1 MHLRRLWLRD
11 FRSHHEVDLELTEHL
26 CAVLGPNG
34 VGKSNL
40 LEAVGY
46 LALLESFRGAPTEA
60 MVRAGAEVAIVRGE
74 VVHGGREQLIEAE
87 LRRTGP
93 NRVLLNRQ
101 RLHRSR
107 DLLGALRVVVFA
119 PDDLALVKGGP
130 ALRRQYL
137 DQVLVSVEPRN
148 DVVRAEFERAVRQRN
163 ALLKQTRG
171 RLDEAAAITLEI
183 FDEQLVALGAVLVA
197 ERLALVERLRPHLE
211 RAYAA
216 LVGADHRPG
225 IGMRVS
231 SLADAGRPMD
241 DDAEDDDGADL
252 DRDAIAARFAERLAG
267 ARARELDRGTTL
279 IGPHRDDAVLR
290 LNGLPARLTAS
301 HGESWSFAL
310 SLKLAAAELVRAESR
325 TGDPV
330 LILDDVFAELDAD
343 RRRRLGDAIV
353 GFEQVLITCAVVGD
367 IPEPMR
373 ERTIRIRAGEIVE
386 EAA

>member
-101 RLHRSR
+101 RLQRSR

-171 RLDEAAAITLEI
+171 RLDEAAAITLEVWNSKVV
-183 FDEQLVALGAVLVA
+183 ESG
-197 ERLALVERLRPHLE
+197 ERLAALRVEMLELLAPLVAG
-211 RAYAA
+211 AYAE
-216 LVGADHRPG
+216 V
-225 IGMRVS
+225 
-231 SLADAGRPMD
+231 AGREVPV
-241 DDAEDDDGADL
+241 EL
-252 DRDAIAARFAERLAG
+252 DYEAPWRDQGLAAALAAARDD
-267 ARARELDRGTTL
+267 ELRRGLTL
-279 IGPHRDDAVLR
+279 VGPHRDDVVVRLDGLAARTHASQGEQRSLALALR
-290 LNGLPARLTAS
+290 L
-301 HGESWSFAL
+301 
-310 SLKLAAAELVRAESR
+310 AAHRVVTER
-325 TGDPV
+325 TGAAP
-330 LILDDVFAELDAD
+330 LLLLDDVFSELDDQRAAA
-343 RRRRLGDAIV
+343 LVECLPTAQTLLTSASGLPPGVHA
-353 GFEQVLITCAVVGD
+353 EQVLHVGPDGVV
-367 IPEPMR
+367 
-373 ERTIRIRAGEIVE
+373 
-386 EAA
+386 AATG

>member
-171 RLDEAAAITLEI
+171 RLDEAAAITLEVWNSKVV
-183 FDEQLVALGAVLVA
+183 ESG
-197 ERLALVERLRPHLE
+197 ERLAALRVEMLELLAPLVAG
-211 RAYAA
+211 AYAEVA
-216 LVGADHRPG
+216 GREVPVELDYEAPWRDQGLAARTHASQGEQR
-225 IGMRVS
+225 
-231 SLADAGRPMD
+231 SLALA
-241 DDAEDDDGADL
+241 L
-252 DRDAIAARFAERLAG
+252 RLA
-267 ARARELDRGTTL
+267 A
-279 IGPHRDDAVLR
+279 HRVV
-290 LNGLPARLTAS
+290 T
-301 HGESWSFAL
+301 E
-310 SLKLAAAELVRAESR
+310 R
-325 TGDPV
+325 TGAAP
-330 LILDDVFAELDAD
+330 LLLLDDVFSELDDQRAAA
-343 RRRRLGDAIV
+343 LVECLPTAQTLLTSASGLPPGVHA
-353 GFEQVLITCAVVGD
+353 EQVLHVGPDGVV
-367 IPEPMR
+367 
-373 ERTIRIRAGEIVE
+373 
-386 EAA
+386 AATG